1 MKNCLQHILDQG
13 YGLYSIN
20 DAISIKYC
28 NDEMYLVVTPIPA
41 LNEDPIYMELRS
53 RTPGQIR
60 DEIMSHMNTI
70 LAIYRDIFFED
81 VSRI

>member
-28 NDEMYLVVTPIPA
+28 NNDMQLVITPIPA
-41 LNEDPIYMELRS
+41 LNEDPIYMDIIS

-60 DEIMSHMNTI
+60 EEIMSHMDAI

>member
-1 MKNCLQHILDQG
+1 MKNTIQQMLDRG

-20 DAISIKYC
+20 DAISVKYC
-28 NDEMYLVVTPIPA
+28 NNVMHLVVTPIPA
-41 LNEDPIYMELRS
+41 LNEDPIYMEIMS
-53 RTPGQIR
+53 RQPGQIR

-81 VSRI
+81 IQAI

>member
-28 NDEMYLVVTPIPA
+28 NNDMQLVITPIPA
-41 LNEDPIYMELRS
+41 LNEDPIYMDITS
-53 RTPGQIR
+53 RKPGQIR
-60 DEIMSHMNTI
+60 EEIMTHINTI

-81 VSRI
+81 VARI